1 MTKTY
6 HFSATVWLYPG
17 KAAWHFVTLPTEI
30 ADNITFY
37 FSHVKRGWGSLP
49 VSLTARDVTW
59 QTSIFPD
66 KKTQSYLLPLK
77 AKIRQQ
83 LSCQAG
89 DTVQFELTLTA

>member
-6 HFSATVWLYPG
+6 RFSASLWLYPG
-17 KAAWHFVTLPTEI
+17 KAAWHFVTLP
-30 ADNITFY
+30 ADVADDITFH

-49 VSLTARDVTW
+49 VSLTARNVTW

-66 KKTQSYLLPLK
+66 KKSQSYLLPLK

-83 LSCQAG
+83 LDCHAG
-89 DTVQFELTLTA
+89 DEVQFELTLST